1 MYHVWSL
8 LMKTR
13 SESQLRLAEIKTL
26 AIEISGSESKAKDW
40 LNSANLTLGDTP
52 ISLAK
57 SEYGAVEV
65 KRVLSAIAYG
75 GVV

>member
-1 MYHVWSL
+1 
-8 LMKTR
+8 MKT
-13 SESQLRLAEIKTL
+13 SSKSQLRLAEIKTL
-26 AIEISGSESKAKDW
+26 AIETFGTESKANHW
-40 LNSANLTLGDTP
+40 LNSANPALGDTP
-52 ISLAK
+52 TTLAK

>member
-1 MYHVWSL
+1 
-8 LMKTR
+8 MKT
-13 SESQLRLAEIKTL
+13 SSKSQLRLAEIKTL
-26 AIEISGSESKAKDW
+26 AIETFGSESKANHW

-52 ISLAK
+52 MSLAK
-57 SEYGAVEV
+57 SENGAVEV